1 MGLDM
6 YLMKRIGIYAMYE
19 FEQIDGTVYL
29 TKEGNPIPINTKKI
43 AHITEQS
50 AYWRKANQIHK
61 WFVDNVQDGNDDC
74 KEYEVPLEQLRKLV
88 KTCKK
93 VLKDH
98 SKAEELLPTQAGFF
112 FGGTEYTEY
121 YFQNLKD
128 TVKQIEPLLK
138 EEYPKGVYV
147 TFTYQSS
154 W

>member
-29 TKEGNPIPINTKKI
+29 TKEGHPIPIDTKKI
-43 AHITEQS
+43 AYITEQS

-61 WFVDNVQDGNDDC
+61 WFVDNVQDGKDDC
-74 KEYEVPLEQLRKLV
+74 GEYTVSLEQLQELV

-98 SKAEELLPTQAGFF
+98 SKAEELLPTQSGFF
-112 FGGTEYTEY
+112 FGGTEYGEY
-121 YFQNLKD
+121 YFQDLKD